1 MAPIPVIN
9 TSQIEA
15 HDLIELHA
23 EGLERRV
30 VCKALRNT
38 FHARVRDVVHVQH
51 EIDQICIVPAAPG
64 SKLVTLQKSYKG
76 PVGGEDRIHPENYRK
91 SG

>member
-30 VCKALRNT
+30 VREALRDPL
-38 FHARVRDVVHVQH
+38 HARVRDVVHVQH
-51 EIDQICIVPAAPG
+51 QVHQIRVVPAHLLLDQATP
-64 SKLVTLQKSYKG
+64 
-76 PVGGEDRIHPENYRK
+76 PVIRE
-91 SG
+91 S